1 MLVVATFSVISTA
14 AVLFLFRFLFAIESE
29 TRSARKRQS
38 EMIKVPVYRSQTVGR
53 AVGSAPAL
61 MLVHSNTWRQGA
73 TLRPAFM
80 SGPVQRE
87 SNSQYKKA

>member
-1 MLVVATFSVISTA
+1 MVVATFSVICTA
-14 AVLFLFRFLFAIESE
+14 AVLFLLRFLFALESE
-29 TRSARKRQS
+29 TRTAQGRKF
-38 EMIKVPVYRSQTVGR
+38 EMIKIPVYRSQTAGR
-53 AVGSAPAL
+53 AVGAAPVL

-80 SGPVQRE
+80 SGSVPCE